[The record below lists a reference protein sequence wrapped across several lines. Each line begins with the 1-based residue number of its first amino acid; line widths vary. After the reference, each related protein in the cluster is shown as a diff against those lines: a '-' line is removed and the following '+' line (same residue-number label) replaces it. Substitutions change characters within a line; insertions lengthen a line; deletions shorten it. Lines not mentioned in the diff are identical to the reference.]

1 MGIKSIILFLILCGS
16 INFFAQTGGDY
27 CSKSKINFYN
37 QTQSLS
43 KVAYPGDSNIDVTY
57 YKLDLNI
64 SYSSKYLT
72 GIVTVKGKSAG
83 NPVSAFYL
91 DLDSSFTVDSVK
103 SKNKSIQFNL
113 DKSCHLNITLEK
125 SYSVD
130 EEFAIDIY
138 YQGMPKTDGGI
149 GGSFVFDTTDAGDP
163 TIWTLSQPYGAR
175 DWWPSKDTPAD
186 KADSSDVW
194 ITANSFF
201 TSVSNGK
208 LVDVLFVN
216 DSTKTYKWHNSYP
229 IANYLISIAMSN
241 YEVYQNTFNYGTYS
255 MPVINYLYQDNTL
268 NYKSRLDLVPE
279 MLKIFSDKYGLYPFI
294 KEKYG
299 HAECGFSG
307 GMEHQTCTSLG
318 YFGESTIAHEL
329 AHQWF
334 GDKVT
339 CKTWNDIWL
348 NEGFATYSE
357 CIYYENKYGNESYKN
372 YVQNLMYTSLYASG
386 SIYVDDSNVLNTDYV
401 FDYLRSYA
409 KGAVVLHMLR
419 GVIGDDNFFQTL
431 KEYLVEPG
439 ISYNVTTTEDFKRI
453 VERVYG
459 SKLDYFF
466 NEWIYGE
473 NYPAYNFEWNY
484 KQVDGENYT
493 LVLKVNQEVKSN
505 PAFFTM
511 PIQIKY
517 ITDKETKTITVFN
530 DRQEQEWKISVDG
543 KPTSVEFDP
552 DNWILKS
559 IESPT
564 SIDENENIVSEY
576 SLQQNY
582 PNPFN
587 PSTTISYQIPEFC
600 KVQLK
605 IFDLLGREVATLVDE
620 YKQAGI
626 YNSTF
631 STFTRQSRASS
642 PLSSGIYF
650 YTLKAGNFS
659 TTKKMIYI
667 K

>member
-1 MGIKSIILFLILCGS
+1 MRKISIILFLIFCGS
-16 INFFAQTGGDY
+16 INLFAQTGGEY

-64 SYSSKYLT
+64 SYSSKYIT
-72 GIVTVKGKSAG
+72 GVVTVKGKAADNS
-83 NPVSAFYL
+83 VSTFYL

-103 SKNKSIQFNL
+103 SKNKSIQYNL
-113 DKSCHLNITLEK
+113 DNSCHLNIALEK
-125 SYSVD
+125 TYSSS

-138 YQGMPKTDGGI
+138 YQGKPKTDGGI

-208 LVDVLFVN
+208 LVDILSIN

-241 YEVYQNTFNYGTYS
+241 YEVYQNTFNYEAYS

-268 NYKSRLDLVPE
+268 TYKSKLDLVPE

-357 CIYYENKYGNESYKN
+357 CIYFENKYGEDSFKN
-372 YVQNLMYTSLYASG
+372 YAQDLMYTSLYASG
-386 SIYVDDSNVLNTDYV
+386 SIYIDDSDVPNTDYV

-431 KEYLVEPG
+431 KEYLAEPG
-439 ISYNVTTTEDFKRI
+439 ISYNVATTEDFKRI
-453 VERVYG
+453 AEKVYG

-473 NYPAYNFEWNY
+473 NYPTYTFDWNY
-484 KQVDGENYT
+484 KQVDGDNYT
-493 LVLKVNQEVKSN
+493 LVLMVKQTAKTN
-505 PAFFTM
+505 PVFFTM
-511 PIQIKY
+511 PIQVKY
-517 ITDKETKTITVFN
+517 ITDKETKTIMVFN
-530 DRQEQEWKISVDG
+530 DLQEQEWEISVTG
-543 KPTSVEFDP
+543 KPDSVEFDP

-564 SIDENENIVSEY
+564 AIDENETIVSEY

-587 PSTTISYQIPEFC
+587 PSTVIEYQIPEFC

-605 IFDLLGREVATLVDE
+605 VYDLLGREVATLVDE
-620 YKQAGI
+620 YKKPGK
-626 YNSTF
+626 YNSKF
-631 STFTRQSRASS
+631 STLNST
-642 PLSSGIYF
+642 LSSGIYF
-650 YTLKAGNFS
+650 YSLNAGNFS
-659 TTKKMIYI
+659 TAKKMIYL